1 MWCLFFS
8 ALGYFVVSA
17 SFSLLVLLISRVML
31 GTHYYTTNNFSYGIF
46 CMFVFCI
53 VFWVC
58 VSAATFVVPMFS
70 CESVCVFDI
79 YITVKNIRDCLQ
91 VSSNALKNNVETI
104 WLILQKNRNGHKYL
118 VLSTLLQVLG
128 SSLAQQSVDTLLNT
142 HEGFTCA
149 RPYARV
155 SSF

>member
-1 MWCLFFS
+1 MWYILHVRVLYS
-8 ALGYFVVSA
+8 IL
-17 SFSLLVLLISRVML
+17 SLSKC
-31 GTHYYTTNNFSYGIF
+31 YNFR
-46 CMFVFCI
+46 C
-53 VFWVC
+53 
-58 VSAATFVVPMFS
+58 AFS